1 MAKSKSFLSAIH
13 KLYEIATLD
22 ENWNG
27 YGAHPIDFDVV
38 MNAFGMLFML
48 NHPPFISPTANQ
60 SIQMEYE
67 KSNGDYFEMEIFKDH
82 IEVYKHTG
90 RIESKGTLTT
100 FMNAIPVVASM
111 ANDFCK
117 GREST

>member
-1 MAKSKSFLSAIH
+1 MAKNQSFLSAIH
-13 KLYEIATLD
+13 KLHEIRTLD

-27 YGAHPIDFDVV
+27 YGAHQFDFDVI
-38 MNAFGMLFML
+38 MNAFDILSFL

-67 KSNGDYFEMEIFKDH
+67 KSNGDYFEIEVFKDH

-90 RIESKGTLTT
+90 HIESKGSLRTVR
-100 FMNAIPVVASM
+100 NAMPVVASM
-111 ANDFCK
+111 ANDFCT

>member
-1 MAKSKSFLSAIH
+1 MEKSKSFLTAIH

-38 MNAFGMLFML
+38 MNAFRILFML
-48 NHPPFISPTANQ
+48 KHPPFISPTANQ

-67 KSNGDYFEMEIFKDH
+67 KSNGDYFEIEVFKDH

-90 RIESKGTLTT
+90 HIESKGSLRTVR
-100 FMNAIPVVASM
+100 NAMPVVASM
-111 ANDFCK
+111 ANDFCTW
-117 GREST
+117 REST

>member
-1 MAKSKSFLSAIH
+1 MAKNQRFLSAIH
-13 KLYEIATLD
+13 KLHEIGMLD

-27 YGAHPIDFDVV
+27 YGAHPFDFDVI
-38 MNAFGMLFML
+38 MNAFDILPMLK
-48 NHPPFISPTANQ
+48 HPPFISPTANQ

-67 KSNGDYFEMEIFKDH
+67 KSNGDYFEIEVFKDH

-100 FMNAIPVVASM
+100 FMNAMPVVASM
-111 ANDFCK
+111 ANDFCT

>member
-1 MAKSKSFLSAIH
+1 MSKSKSFLSAIH

-67 KSNGDYFEMEIFKDH
+67 KSNGDYFE
-82 IEVYKHTG
+82 IEVFKE
-90 RIESKGTLTT
+90 RIEIYERSCTIESCGS
-100 FMNAIPVVASM
+100 FRPVAFDMSIVASL
-111 ANDFCK
+111 ANNFIA
-117 GREST
+117 RR